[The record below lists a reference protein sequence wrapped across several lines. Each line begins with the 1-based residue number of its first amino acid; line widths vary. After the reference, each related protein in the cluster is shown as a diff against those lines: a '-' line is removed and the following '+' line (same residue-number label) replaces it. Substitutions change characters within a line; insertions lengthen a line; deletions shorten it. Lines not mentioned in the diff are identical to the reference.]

1 MQWLNASRHV
11 TIGKTAFVVICNSDS
26 WLPELSTYYLLV
38 LSLASFSVDIYCTL
52 SRVGT
57 EMRAQL
63 LFVLLRSVY
72 VNNFSK
78 SIVACC
84 VIVFI
89 CIFLFSL
96 LCDSTWLVSVVQ
108 LKIVP
113 VVLTQ
118 EQRCVLRHLWASRL
132 VAHHIIIFRFSATC
146 CTANQWQAGS
156 QKQTS
161 SQFRSEIHKQSF
173 TSQKYFI
180 NVLLP

>member
-1 MQWLNASRHV
+1 M
-11 TIGKTAFVVICNSDS
+11 
-26 WLPELSTYYLLV
+26 

-63 LFVLLRSVY
+63 LFVLLRYVY

-132 VAHHIIIFRFSATC
+132 VAHHIILFRFSATC

-156 QKQTS
+156 QNKLCRS
-161 SQFRSEIHKQSF
+161 SVQN
-173 TSQKYFI
+173 FI
-180 NVLLP
+180 NSLSRHKNTLLTCYCRNGERITQEKR